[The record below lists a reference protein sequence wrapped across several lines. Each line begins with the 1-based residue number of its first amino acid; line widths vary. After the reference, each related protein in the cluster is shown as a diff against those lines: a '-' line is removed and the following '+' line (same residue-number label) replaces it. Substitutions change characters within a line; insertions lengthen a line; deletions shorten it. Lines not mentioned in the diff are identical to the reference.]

1 MNVVAAIYDND
12 RRQTAD
18 ATSPTRGKTR
28 LAWNAIFRV
37 LRLIRKYVQNA
48 YLVFGIF
55 LLAGAAVAVFCTWA
69 FTELAGNVR
78 SGTTQAF
85 DETVMRWVG
94 AHQNPSLQ
102 KTMLEI
108 TSLGTGTV
116 VAMIVFI
123 AGMFL

>member
-1 MNVVAAIYDND
+1 MKDVSVPYDND
-12 RRQTAD
+12 RRQIAG
-18 ATSPTRGKTR
+18 AASPTRGKSR
-28 LAWNAIFRV
+28 LAWDGIFRV

-55 LLAGAAVAVFCTWA
+55 LLAGAAVTVFCTWA

-85 DETVMRWVG
+85 DEAVMRWIG
-94 AHQNPSLQ
+94 AHQYPALQ

-116 VAMIVFI
+116 VAMIV
-123 AGMFL
+123 